1 MDRYAQGQP
10 VHPTML
16 YESLLNFILFALLW
30 KLRLRNFRDGMIGAS
45 YLLGYAAIRSLLT
58 PLRMDNQYLNFG
70 DSKILA
76 PYAISVFMTL
86 IALLWILKAK
96 LWQQQPDL
104 RGQVQDLRKPGK
116 KTSKR

>member
-1 MDRYAQGQP
+1 
-10 VHPTML
+10 
-16 YESLLNFILFALLW
+16 
-30 KLRLRNFRDGMIGAS
+30 
-45 YLLGYAAIRSLLT
+45 
-58 PLRMDNQYLNFG
+58 MDNQYLNFG

-86 IALLWILKAK
+86 IAFIWILNAK

-116 KTSKR
+116 KTFKR

>member
-1 MDRYAQGQP
+1 
-10 VHPTML
+10 
-16 YESLLNFILFALLW
+16 
-30 KLRLRNFRDGMIGAS
+30 MIGAL
-45 YLLGYAAIRSLLT
+45 YLLCYAAIRSLLT

-86 IALLWILKAK
+86 IALLWFLKGK
-96 LWQQQPDL
+96 RWQQQQDL
-104 RGQVQDLRKPGK
+104 RGQVKDLRKTGK